1 MVVEDEMRGGP
12 SPSVSW
18 ASPHTEGL
26 VPRET
31 LWGLPLGARGP
42 LGQAVVLT
50 GWWLPFHILL

>member
-1 MVVEDEMRGGP
+1 MVEDEMRGGP

-31 LWGLPLGARGP
+31 LWG
-42 LGQAVVLT
+42 
-50 GWWLPFHILL
+50 FHWGLEALSVKLWS